1 MMRYAGREI
10 IRMILHDLFDWSNA
24 GMGGAGLLLTIAAI
38 VQATGAKQAA
48 EKAEKSVC
56 RHNAEV
62 DFDSLARMAKELH
75 GYVEDGKMSEA
86 RLRTTDLRSELAL
99 AIRQHRVF
107 LGNQFILLREKQLDL
122 KLVTDGL
129 NRKSNDLSQTE
140 RVRLLGITGAIL
152 EVLAGQCGELR
163 SEVERG
169 RGNE

>member
-1 MMRYAGREI
+1 VT
-10 IRMILHDLFDWSNA
+10 
-24 GMGGAGLLLTIAAI
+24 GLGLTLWAVA
-38 VQATGAKQAA
+38 QATGAKTAA
-48 EKAEKSVC
+48 ERAENSIR

-75 GYVEDGKMSEA
+75 GYVEDGRMSEA

-99 AIRQHRVF
+99 AIRQHKVF
-107 LGNQFILLREKQLDL
+107 LGNQLISLKEKQLDL

-169 RGNE
+169 RGYE